1 MKDDTDYFIF
11 KAPSS
16 GKYKVNAVI
25 TQPETDHHLS
35 NSVNKGTTLVS
46 SKLIYAGEGW
56 KNISDGYV
64 ALKKGQKL
72 YIKITD
78 GGYEFY
84 KIKVTKKK

>member
-35 NSVNKGTTLVS
+35 TSVNKGTTLVS
-46 SKLIYAGEGW
+46 SKLIYTGEGW